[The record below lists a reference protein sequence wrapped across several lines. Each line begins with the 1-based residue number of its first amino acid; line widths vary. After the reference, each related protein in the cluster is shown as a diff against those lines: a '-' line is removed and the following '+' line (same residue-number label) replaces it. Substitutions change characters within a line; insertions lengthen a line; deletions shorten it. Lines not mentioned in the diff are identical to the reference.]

1 MAEFDKF
8 DLEVLKDC
16 INNKRNQIM
25 YDLQN
30 FPEPSNSQLME
41 IEADLSELARVY
53 EKLHEQMHGE
63 KATVTLS

>member
-8 DLEVLKDC
+8 DLAVIKDC
-16 INNKRNQIM
+16 INGRRNQIM

-30 FPEPSNSQLME
+30 FPEPSESQLMN

-53 EKLHEQMHGE
+53 EKLQEQMNGE